1 MYPTTDIHSLDTWL
15 ALFDQDVERT
25 TIYGDALAARI
36 DKLGIMVDPAL
47 ITSLAAYQQAQQRW
61 TETASAHTSASATD
75 PALSDRAQPP
85 CSSAYPDCLQWLTLT
100 QDAPLDAL
108 TFVMPET
115 PTVNEW
121 LVLIQHDPVQAQQHV
136 KGLQDQVVAF
146 DDFVRNPHIH
156 TVEEFRQA
164 RHLHIGA
171 EQAMSIENYQTA
183 QQVIAGLGDQPIS
196 DTRLTQ
202 RLRLG
207 RATLTAYPDQNEW
220 LVLFTAEPAFT
231 RALRGELGRKAAVLG
246 LAAPCVLSLSI
257 ADAQKLLPPAPS
269 QPLSTEMR
277 ELFERIRQGVQDLV
291 EAADN
296 AREILRRE

>member
-15 ALFDQDVERT
+15 ALFDQDAERVAT
-25 TIYGDALAARI
+25 YGVALAARI
-36 DKLGIMVDPAL
+36 SKLGIMADPAL
-47 ITSLAAYQQAQQRW
+47 ITSLAAYRQAQQRW
-61 TETASAHTSASATD
+61 TGAAPVTT
-75 PALSDRAQPP
+75 PALQDRALQ
-85 CSSAYPDCLQWLTLT
+85 SSLPAYPDCLQWLTLT

-108 TFVMPET
+108 TFVIPET
-115 PTVNEW
+115 PTGNEW
-121 LVLIQHDPVQAQQHV
+121 LVLIQHDPVQAQQHI

-183 QQVIAGLGDQPIS
+183 QQMIANLLNHPTT
-196 DTRLTQ
+196 DTSLAQ
-202 RLRLG
+202 SLRLG
-207 RATLTAYPDQNEW
+207 RATLTAYPDHNEW

-231 RALRGELGRKAAVLG
+231 RALYLELELKVAMHR

-257 ADAQKLLPPAPS
+257 ADAQKLIPPAPS
-269 QPLSTEMR
+269 SQPLSAEMR
-277 ELFERIRQGVQDLV
+277 ALVESIRQGAQAGI
-291 EAADN
+291 EAA
-296 AREILRRE
+296 AQLREILRRK